1 MTRSIEVVGRDG
13 KVVQVLDPTRQGRYP
28 LRRMADTVTAQGGAS
43 LRITVG
49 GRTATI
55 ARITAPDGA
64 ADPWVS
70 PAR

>member
-1 MTRSIEVVGRDG
+1 VVGQDNN
-13 KVVQVLDPTRQGRYP
+13 VVQVLEPNRRGRYP
-28 LRRMADTVTAQGGAS
+28 LRRMADTVTAHGGAS

-55 ARITAPDGA
+55 ARITPPDGL